1 MGKLYKYDDYKEF
14 SWHLEDSITACQD
27 LQNKLFKLEFNLRK
41 VDEPKANDI
50 DSMLKIVK
58 FMLSGLQ
65 DMSK

>member
-14 SWHLEDSITACQD
+14 SWHIEDSINACKD
-27 LQNKLFKLEFNLRK
+27 LQNKLFKLEFNLQK
-41 VDEPKANDI
+41 VDEKSAKDI
-50 DSMLKIVK
+50 ESMLKIVK